1 MTHIVFGDT
10 SGGGGSSRFRP
21 LAEAAN
27 ATTMSGKPSF
37 PMPWSYS
44 LKEFIKEYGFFF
56 GANDLKVWSLVAT
69 KSGRYAAMIVFLS
82 RPEGDEA
89 VKRFALMERL
99 YEPGK
104 RRAVADTTL
113 QPTNEQAGNA
123 AATYP
128 AVSPKQSLYDDE

>member
-1 MTHIVFGDT
+1 MA
-10 SGGGGSSRFRP
+10 SRFRP

-37 PMPWSYS
+37 PMPWSYGV
-44 LKEFIKEYGFFF
+44 KEHIKEYGFFF

-104 RRAVADTTL
+104 RRAVANTTL
-113 QPTNEQAGNA
+113 QPTNEQCSNISCGFAYA
-123 AATYP
+123 ITI
-128 AVSPKQSLYDDE
+128 